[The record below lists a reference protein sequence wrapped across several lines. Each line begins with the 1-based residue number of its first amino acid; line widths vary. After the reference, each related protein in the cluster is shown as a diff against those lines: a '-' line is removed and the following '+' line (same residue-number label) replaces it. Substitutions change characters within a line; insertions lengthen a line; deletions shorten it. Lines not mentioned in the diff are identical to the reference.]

1 MSTHVHTAEAA
12 SKSPVM
18 EASIAFSRA
27 FMESAP
33 YKEYLAAAEAV
44 ETDEKAQ
51 KLLKQVEEAQAELQA
66 KTSWGGITP
75 EDLDQLNELEAEMK
89 RHEAAARYVA
99 AQESVI
105 AFTRA
110 VNEQVSTQLGADFAG
125 LAAPAHS
132 CGCGSH

>member
-1 MSTHVHTAEAA
+1 MSLHVNTVDAA

-18 EASIAFSRA
+18 EASMAFSAA
-27 FMESAP
+27 FMEAAP
-33 YKEYLAAAEAV
+33 YKEYLSAAEAV
-44 ETDEKAQ
+44 ENDQKAQ

-89 RHEAAARYVA
+89 RYEPAARYIA
-99 AQESVI
+99 AQEDVI

-110 VNEQVSTQLGADFAG
+110 VNERVSSHLGADFAS

-132 CGCGSH
+132 CGCGAH